1 MAAKIE
7 RFGGYTYDHRHAEDE
22 LRTLR
27 HERDALRERV
37 RKLETVVFKLHLG
50 NALRK
55 MEECQR

>member
-7 RFGGYTYDHRHAEDE
+7 RFGGYTYDNRHAEDE

-37 RKLETVVFKLHLG
+37 KKLEAAVFTLHLG

-55 MEECQR
+55 MEEASR